1 LNITSGLCLCC
12 LLIQSLASVAA
23 ASEDQARLD
32 RNVNFAA
39 TARQAIVPASI
50 DLTPTSATENDEE
63 NFVIQLRRIEYVLSE
78 DSIERSVTRV
88 YRYLQSDG
96 VRDYGNVRTYFN
108 GASDVVEIRH
118 AMVVTSAGAIH
129 VVEPET
135 VQILPNDTVN
145 VFSDSKFVLLPLTG
159 LDTGSTA
166 IVIDHVKTSR
176 RDLVAPWGV
185 SISEQY
191 GVPQERLE
199 VHVKWT
205 SPDLRPEWHSELSNM
220 SCTESHDSSLTCA
233 ATDIP
238 AYPINSDV
246 YYDDVVPQFVLAE
259 KRSWT
264 EIRNWY
270 ETLFKTALVS
280 DASIAKM
287 AAQLSDGLGDE
298 VQKLKAIHGF
308 VATQIRYVGM
318 EHGSFAFMPHR
329 TDLTLQRRYGDCKDK
344 TALLIDLLKQV
355 GINMSPVLVS
365 TGRRDPKKL
374 FVPSGSYFDHL
385 IVCGAL
391 ANGEEYCLDGTDPY
405 SGIKPLGSWIQGA
418 VALYVAEQSG
428 PTVLPADRFGWVLD
442 EELELT
448 ITDAGQLLEKGQ
460 LVYTGVYGS
469 SLRSNLSALSS
480 KELQKWAIENYHLT
494 VSDLVDPRFHFSGMD
509 AINESLIM
517 GWNTEYSD
525 LVSLTHELKYIE
537 ISAWLNSILSF
548 LESDND
554 AYDYRFPGARY
565 GATTTINVNKKWRI
579 NNIGPDVDMQSQFGS
594 FRRSH
599 EIEGQK
605 VLIRTSVEAPG
616 GVIAVGDMA
625 RFTRFLRI
633 LQKENA
639 IRVEGTIRDDD

>member
-1 LNITSGLCLCC
+1 MNIISGLCLCC
-12 LLIQSLASVAA
+12 LVIQSFASVAA
-23 ASEDQARLD
+23 ASGNPTRLD
-32 RNVNFAA
+32 SNVAFAA
-39 TARQAIVPASI
+39 TARQAIVPAAI
-50 DLTPTSATENDEE
+50 DLTPTSAIKNDEE
-63 NFVIQLRRIEYVLSE
+63 SFVIQLRRIEYVLSE

-96 VRDYGNVRTYFN
+96 VRDYGNVRTHFN
-108 GASDVVEIRH
+108 GASDLVEIRH

-129 VVEPET
+129 VIEPET
-135 VQILPNDTVN
+135 VQVLPTDTVD

-191 GVPQERLE
+191 GVTQERLE
-199 VHVKWT
+199 VHVKWS
-205 SPDLRPEWHSELSNM
+205 SPGLRPEWHSELPGM
-220 SCTESHDSSLTCA
+220 SCTESHDNSLMCV

-246 YYDDVVPQFVLAE
+246 YYDDIVPQLVLAE
-259 KRSWT
+259 KRSWP
-264 EIRNWY
+264 EIGNWY
-270 ETLFKTALVS
+270 ETLFKTSLVS
-280 DASIAKM
+280 DASIVQM
-287 AAQLSDGLGDE
+287 AAQLSEGLGDE
-298 VQKLKAIHGF
+298 VQKLKAIHDF
-308 VATQIRYVGM
+308 VATQIRYVGL
-318 EHGSFAFMPHR
+318 EHGSFAFRPHR

-405 SGIKPLGSWIQGA
+405 SGIKPLGGWIQGA
-418 VALYVAEQSG
+418 VALYVAQQSG
-428 PTVLPADRFGWVLD
+428 PTVLPAERFRWVFD

-448 ITDAGQLLEKGQ
+448 ITDAGQLLENGR
-460 LVYTGVYGS
+460 LVYNGAYGS

-517 GWNTEYSD
+517 GWTTEYSN
-525 LVSLTHELKYIE
+525 LVSPTHELKYVE
-537 ISAWLNSILSF
+537 VSAWLNSILSS

-565 GATTTINVNKKWRI
+565 EATTTINVNKKWRI
-579 NNIGPDVDMQSQFGS
+579 NNISPDIDMQSQFGR

-616 GVIAVGDMA
+616 GVIAVDDIT
-625 RFTRFLRI
+625 RFARFLRI
-633 LQKENA
+633 LKEENA
-639 IRVEGTIRDDD
+639 IRVEGAIRDDD